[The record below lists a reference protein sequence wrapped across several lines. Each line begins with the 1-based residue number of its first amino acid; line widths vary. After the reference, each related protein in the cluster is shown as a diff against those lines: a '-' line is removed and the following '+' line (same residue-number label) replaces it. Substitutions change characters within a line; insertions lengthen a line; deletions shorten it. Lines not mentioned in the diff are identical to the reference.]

1 MADELGER
9 KALKHLNRMLLSS
22 CLVWFDFSVVAVL
35 RFFFKQY
42 GKLCPNVPA
51 SFIFKTAFQKV
62 IFNM

>member
-35 RFFFKQY
+35 RFFLSNMGNCAQMSLPVLSSKQHSR
-42 GKLCPNVPA
+42 K
-51 SFIFKTAFQKV
+51 
-62 IFNM
+62 